1 MNRKFLWEIYSF
13 SCYRIRHFCFD
24 LGFDKLFLFDFV
36 LKKMKWFLN
45 FHTMSWEML
54 FQPRVTLVL
63 CPKWVNQAGLQPDL
77 LVWMQN
83 WSTTVLFSNIIW
95 KPSHSYKLCIVLKD
109 HMSKP
114 GASSEAFR
122 KKACFTLF
130 WPNQNTTGFVS
141 MGELILQNLIF
152 LEKLWL

>member
-13 SCYRIRHFCFD
+13 SCYRIWHFCFD

-95 KPSHSYKLCIVLKD
+95 KPSHSYSFALCWRTIWASLELAQRPSGRKRALPCFDLIRTQQVLWAWG
-109 HMSKP
+109 S
-114 GASSEAFR
+114 
-122 KKACFTLF
+122 
-130 WPNQNTTGFVS
+130 
-141 MGELILQNLIF
+141 
-152 LEKLWL
+152 